1 VGTHARETVEREARI
16 VSDAVCMANTQEI
29 ALRVLLEQ
37 PNNKTLPK
45 HRYIHSRLE
54 EEKTKMKMMKKI
66 QKW

>member
-1 VGTHARETVEREARI
+1 MGRHTRETAEREARI
-16 VSDAVCMANTQEI
+16 VSDAVSMATTQGI